1 MILSPS
7 ILNVEDNKK
16 VMYIK
21 ELEKNGVTFL
31 HLDVMDGKFV
41 PNQTFDYEYIKTLR
55 KESNMIFDTHL
66 MIEEPENLIEEYINS
81 GSDYITFHIEATKYP
96 LEIINKIK
104 QHNKKVGISIKPN
117 TSVSE
122 ILKYLPLIDLVLVM
136 SVEPGFGG
144 QSFMENSLP
153 KINELKTLKETN
165 NYSYLI
171 EVDGGIN
178 NKTAS
183 LVKEAGVEA
192 IVVGSYLTKQENLEK
207 AIYELTNI

>member
-1 MILSPS
+1 
-7 ILNVEDNKK
+7 
-16 VMYIK
+16 
-21 ELEKNGVTFL
+21 
-31 HLDVMDGKFV
+31 
-41 PNQTFDYEYIKTLR
+41 
-55 KESNMIFDTHL
+55 
-66 MIEEPENLIEEYINS
+66 
-81 GSDYITFHIEATKYP
+81 
-96 LEIINKIK
+96 
-104 QHNKKVGISIKPN
+104 
-117 TSVSE
+117 
-122 ILKYLPLIDLVLVM
+122 M

-178 NKTAS
+178 NNTAS